1 MNKCLRL
8 VKKRDDMK
16 RTRKLVAFSN
26 ISDYFS
32 GDGGGGKEAAATVN
46 CQKGKRQLP
55 IGNR

>member
-1 MNKCLRL
+1 M